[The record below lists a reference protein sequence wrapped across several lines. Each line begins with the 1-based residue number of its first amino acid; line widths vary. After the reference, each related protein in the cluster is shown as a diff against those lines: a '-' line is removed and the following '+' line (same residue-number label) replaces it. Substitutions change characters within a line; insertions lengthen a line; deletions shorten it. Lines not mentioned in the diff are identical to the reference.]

1 MMVRRHSIPI
11 LMASRLVYS
20 MNWYNLAPA
29 IYQVS
34 SAFNVSVDKA
44 GLVFAFFL
52 LGAGLFQVPAGLIAA
67 KWGSRNNCV
76 LGLGIMSASGFAEV
90 IAGNFDALL
99 FLRFLSGFGAAFF
112 FSSAVSVLNDS
123 NPEKLG
129 QYMGYYNAAFDI
141 GGGIAVFAFTPITSF
156 FGLHFNEELQASI
169 TAVTTLIFFLGVN
182 QGTISGNFEK
192 GALRNRIK
200 NPLIWLLAIAFSGFW
215 STTYVYSEYLKDYAT
230 FSGIPLY
237 YAGALGSSVLFFGI
251 LGSFFSG
258 RIRKENLIRNA
269 VWMVIAL
276 CVSVIWI
283 PFLGVAGMWV
293 SALVVGM
300 FTVSISSL
308 EYSTVVFIEKDR
320 RFVALNS
327 GLFNSIQIL
336 LGFTVTVAFT
346 YVLVFGYEIAWIFI
360 GILPAVTLPLVLVY
374 ARMAAKMGVLQ
385 PDTKKIS

>member
-1 MMVRRHSIPI
+1 
-11 LMASRLVYS
+11 MASRLVYS

-29 IYQVS
+29 IYQIS
-34 SAFNVSVDKA
+34 SAFNVSVDQA

-76 LGLGIMSASGFAEV
+76 LGLGIMSASGFTEV
-90 IAGNFDALL
+90 IAVNFDALL

-156 FGLHFNEELQASI
+156 FGLRFNEELQAAI
-169 TAVTTLIFFLGVN
+169 TAITTLIFFFGVG
-182 QGTISGNFEK
+182 QSTISGNFER
-192 GALRNRIK
+192 GALRNRIR
-200 NPLIWLLAIAFSGFW
+200 NPLIWLLAVAFSGFW

-269 VWMVIAL
+269 VWMVLAL

-283 PFLGVAGMWV
+283 PFLGVVGMWV

-308 EYSTVVFIEKDR
+308 EYSTVVFIERDR

-346 YVLVFGYEIAWIFI
+346 YVLVFGYDVAWIFI
-360 GILPAVTLPLVLVY
+360 GIIPATTLPLVIIY
-374 ARMAAKMGVLQ
+374 ARRAAKMGVLQ